1 MSKKYLLFAA
11 LLVATATIWAVFFRP
26 ESTADVGSF
35 EIVTAKVETG
45 DVARIVSASGAVR
58 ALTTVEVGSQL
69 SGQIIELNADFNSEV
84 KSGEIIALIDP
95 QTFDSRVESA
105 KADVQSAEAN
115 LAVQQANIA
124 SAEATFAQA
133 ERDYARQEA
142 LYAADAVARSTLEN
156 NERAL
161 AVAKASLDVSRAQ
174 LRTSNATLSQRKASL
189 RSVQVDLERTII
201 RSPIDGVVISR
212 NVDVGQTVAASFS
225 APILF
230 TIAQNLEDI
239 RIDAAV
245 VEGDIGGINTG
256 DTVEFNVD
264 AYPDQTFRGTVEQV
278 RLASETLQNVVT
290 YTVVIEAKNPNRRL
304 LPGMTANV
312 EITADRRTNVL
323 RIAETAVRFRP
334 PANGPEVIEA
344 AAAGQGARSQG
355 GRGQGGRGQ
364 GGRGGGQ
371 QLQMLEGLNI
381 AAETVSKIQS
391 DLRDEFQAVRQGL
404 GDRAQ
409 FDRNALRQRMQA
421 ATDKVLRRNLT
432 DEEYKKMQAS
442 ITARASVT
450 RVEAYKPVGEAQL
463 EKQTLTLGLQDGSF
477 AEIIRGASEG
487 DEFVTRARALTQDK

>member
-1 MSKKYLLFAA
+1 MSKKHLLFAA
-11 LLVATATIWAVFFRP
+11 LLVAAATIWAVFFRS

-35 EIVTAKVETG
+35 EIITAKVETG

-95 QTFDSRVESA
+95 QTFDTRVESA

-115 LAVQQANIA
+115 LAVQKANIA

-174 LRTSNATLSQRKASL
+174 LRTSNASLSQRKASL
-189 RSVQVDLERTII
+189 RSAQVDLERTII

-256 DTVEFNVD
+256 DTVEFSVD

-344 AAAGQGARSQG
+344 AAAGQGAR
-355 GRGQGGRGQ
+355 GQGGRGQ

-371 QLQMLEGLNI
+371 QLQVLEGLNI
-381 AAETVSKIQS
+381 PAETVSKIQS

-421 ATDKVLRRNLT
+421 ATDKIFRRNLT
-432 DEEYKKMQAS
+432 DEEYKKVQAA
-442 ITARASVT
+442 ITAQAAVT
-450 RVEAYKPVGEAQL
+450 RVDAYKPVGEAQL

-487 DEFVTRARALTQDK
+487 DEFVTRARALTTDK